1 MSDNKRAIRFHK
13 KSSSLPPPFHKT
25 KKKKDLI
32 FSAAHND
39 LVLTLALKQLLS
51 EQAGNSFLLIAEI
64 IRKCFMHG
72 FYTADAVH

>member
-1 MSDNKRAIRFHK
+1 MG
-13 KSSSLPPPFHKT
+13 
-25 KKKKDLI
+25 KKKKKEEKETDLI

-72 FYTADAVH
+72 FYTADAVR

>member
-1 MSDNKRAIRFHK
+1 MKI
-13 KSSSLPPPFHKT
+13 LPPTHPSSP
-25 KKKKDLI
+25 KKGLN
-32 FSAAHND
+32 FSAAHSD

-64 IRKCFMHG
+64 IRKCFMPR